1 MYQRYCFRL
10 LEKKN
15 PIYVPKNIWNRHFD
29 LSLPSEESRRPYAVI
44 KDFNLFMRDH
54 TVPRG
59 GKRFCCY
66 CLQTLSSGKILK
78 SHAKVGLYSANVSR
92 AALIKGL
99 CCTRPHVFTLFG
111 RPKKNFNWLEFFFQ
125 VVGEWWRQSK

>member
-1 MYQRYCFRL
+1 M
-10 LEKKN
+10 
-15 PIYVPKNIWNRHFD
+15 PKNIGKRHFD
-29 LSLPSEESRRPYAVI
+29 LSLPSEEIRRPYAVI

-59 GKRFCCY
+59 GKRFCHY
-66 CLQTLSSGKILK
+66 YLHTFSSGKILK

-111 RPKKNFNWLEFFFQ
+111 RPKKNFNWLDFFFQ
-125 VVGEWWRQSK
+125 VVGE